1 VNVTGSVVMG
11 VLAAIFA
18 LKGSGPQHWRL
29 FPTTGIL
36 GGYTTFSS
44 FSLNVAPL
52 YERGDLITAA
62 LHILASVVI
71 SIAGLLLGLA
81 LTRYVL

>member
-1 VNVTGSVVMG
+1 VNVTGSFVMG
-11 VLAAIFA
+11 VLAVIFA
-18 LKGSGPQHWRL
+18 FKGGGPQHWRL
-29 FPTTGIL
+29 FLTTGIL

-44 FSLNVAPL
+44 FSLDLALL

-62 LHILASVVI
+62 LYILVSVVI

-81 LTRYVL
+81 LARYVL